1 MASGTVARLVAILL
15 TALTL
20 SACVQNHHR
29 LQESLTRSTDR
40 EARILVLPVD
50 VELYELSFGGAPS
63 PREDWTVAARD
74 NMNAALKAFFGDRS
88 IAVTFH
94 DGALADEETSKLIRL
109 HAAVGLSVKSH
120 QYDGPTQLPTKKGK
134 FEWTMGPSV
143 RRLADREVADYVLF
157 VHVRDSYSG
166 PGRVAAQVIA
176 VAVFG
181 IAIPGGIQTGFAS
194 MVDLNSGD
202 FVWYNRLQ
210 RGTGDLRTGEPAKET
225 IVQLL
230 SGMPQ

>member
-1 MASGTVARLVAILL
+1 MKINSFLRVFLVG
-15 TALTL
+15 ALAFSL
-20 SACVQNHHR
+20 AACVQNHHR
-29 LQESLTRSTDR
+29 LQETLARPSER

-50 VELYELSFGGAPS
+50 VELYELSFGGTPS

-74 NMNAALKAFFGDRS
+74 NMDAALKAFFGDRS

-109 HAAVGLSVKSH
+109 HAAVGLSVKAH

-181 IAIPGGIQTGFAS
+181 VAIPGGIQTGFAS